1 MRRVRDR
8 RKAHQPRNPPGGRGE
23 IVTAKRRIADAL
35 DAVIAIQHEAWR
47 DPRTETHWRASLR
60 DYALPKLGRMR
71 VDAIQTPDVLACL
84 EPIWNAKRDTARRV
98 KQRIAAVMDWA
109 IANGHRQDNPVA
121 AVASVLPKN
130 GRNVKH
136 HAALPYSE
144 VPAAFAKLYDGDA
157 QPGAVFALSFLVLTA
172 ARSGEVRKA
181 TWAEIDL
188 EAKTWTVPAEHMKG
202 NKEHV
207 VPLSADALAVL
218 ECAAQEFGNDGII
231 FPSASG
237 KALRDKA
244 LVSLLRDNDIAAVVH
259 GFRSSFRDWAAE
271 HGYDH
276 AIAEA
281 ALAHTVRNA
290 VEAAYRRIEFLD
302 KRRKMME
309 RWGEHCMAAIEAIE

>member
-1 MRRVRDR
+1 MGR
-8 RKAHQPRNPPGGRGE
+8 QGRGKGGPAAP
-23 IVTAKRRIADAL
+23 TFKDAL
-35 DAVIAIQHEAWR
+35 DAVIAIQREAWR
-47 DPRTETHWRASLR
+47 DPKSEAQWRASMR

-71 VDAIQTPDVLACL
+71 VDAIQTPDVLAIL
-84 EPIWNAKRDTARRV
+84 EPIWHTKRTTAGRV

-109 IANGHRQDNPVA
+109 VAKGYRQDNPAA

-130 GRNVKH
+130 GKTTKR
-136 HAALPYSE
+136 HAALPYAQ
-144 VPAAFAKLYDGDA
+144 VPAALRKVHDGNA
-157 QPGAVFALSFLVLTA
+157 HFGARLALEFLAMTA

-188 EAKTWTVPAEHMKG
+188 EAETWNVPAEHMKG
-202 NKEHV
+202 RKAHV
-207 VPLSADALAVL
+207 VPLSSAALEAL
-218 ECAAQEFGNDGII
+218 DMAANHYGKTGLI
-231 FPSASG
+231 FPSKRG
-237 KALRDKA
+237 KVLHDKA

-259 GFRSSFRDWAAE
+259 GFRSSFRDWAAG

-290 VEAAYRRIEFLD
+290 VEAAYRRTKFLD

-309 RWGEHCMAAIEAIE
+309 QWGEHCLSAM